1 MLTRRAFM
9 STLSAA
15 ATGALIVGSAGCG
28 RKRSRASASVPR
40 APRAARTNPE
50 AAREALRAAEG
61 QTGIASWYGY
71 PYHGRQAADGEIYD
85 MEKLTAAHRTLPF
98 GTWVRVTNLANGKT
112 VDVRITDRGPF
123 VDGRIIDLSKAGARA
138 IAMLGPGTIRVRLN
152 IVQAPADPA
161 PALFAVQVGAFQD
174 LGRAQGLRDSLA
186 GSFQPVRVVERSSAP
201 VFWRVLVGE
210 AHTLEEANDLATRLR
225 GRTSQAYVV
234 SLEGV
239 ALTATGGLD
248 AASHD

>member
-40 APRAARTNPE
+40 APRAARPNPE

-85 MEKLTAAHRTLPF
+85 MEKLTAAHRTLAF
-98 GTWVRVTNLANGKT
+98 GMIVRVTNTANGRVVK
-112 VDVRITDRGPF
+112 VQVNDRGPHAKN
-123 VDGRIIDLSKAGARA
+123 RIIDLSHAAARA
-138 IAMLGPGTIRVRLN
+138 LGIRNGIAHVRLQ
-152 IVQAPADPA
+152 VFESDQPA
-161 PALFAVQVGAFQD
+161 P
-174 LGRAQGLRDSLA
+174 
-186 GSFQPVRVVERSSAP
+186 VRP
-201 VFWRVLVGE
+201 
-210 AHTLEEANDLATRLR
+210 D
-225 GRTSQAYVV
+225 
-234 SLEGV
+234 
-239 ALTATGGLD
+239 
-248 AASHD
+248 

>member
-40 APRAARTNPE
+40 APRAARPNPE

-123 VDGRIIDLSKAGARA
+123 VRGRIIDLSLSGAALALDARPPMGSPVMVGNLRA
-138 IAMLGPGTIRVRLN
+138 TVVRLFEDG
-152 IVQAPADPA
+152 IAVE
-161 PALFAVQVGAFQD
+161 FAVMQTVESIE
-174 LGRAQGLRDSLA
+174 QGLA
-186 GSFQPVRVVERSSAP
+186 
-201 VFWRVLVGE
+201 
-210 AHTLEEANDLATRLR
+210 
-225 GRTSQAYVV
+225 
-234 SLEGV
+234 
-239 ALTATGGLD
+239 
-248 AASHD
+248 